1 MAGTG
6 KVSLYPNIGIKKCG
20 ENLCGLYSAQYSL
33 NRSIRSIYAA
43 GKSAP
48 VTKYGELPNIEVSY
62 SQHLDASGNFDASE
76 FNTISKLELAIRDST
91 VVCDMAFLS
100 RLSYSFNIDG
110 PFLVTKTYTGYS
122 KTQSGS
128 GSVNC
133 DNGSLR
139 IFSRTDYSG
148 SIPPGISSDGLTNV
162 TVDITVN
169 REAVPEFAT
178 RKPYGVYVVFPI
190 TSSIKYEAYTKGSDS
205 YVLDMMKNACGDPD
219 IFTYSLD
226 ARACG
231 KGIKID
237 KAFLTDINYSG
248 ADAASN
254 SGPQTVSLTFTSYE
268 TFNGIKPI
276 ILFDDNL
283 SSCAN

>member
-6 KVSLYPNIGIKKCG
+6 KISLYPNIGIKKCG
-20 ENLCGLYSAQYSL
+20 ENLCGLYSAQYSF
-33 NRSIRSIYAA
+33 NRNIRSIYAA
-43 GKSAP
+43 GRSTP

-62 SQHLDASGNFDASE
+62 SQHLDASGNFDVSE

-122 KTQSGS
+122 KAQSGS

-133 DNGSLR
+133 ENGSLR

-148 SIPPGISSDGLTNV
+148 SIPPGIASDAITSV

-169 REAVPEFAT
+169 RETVPEFAT
-178 RKPYGVYVVFPI
+178 RKPYGIYIVYPI
-190 TSSIKYEAYTKGSDS
+190 TSSIKFDAYTKGADS
-205 YVLDMMKNACGDPD
+205 YVLDSMQNACGDPD
-219 IFTYSLD
+219 LVLYSLS

-231 KGIKID
+231 KGITIN
-237 KAFLTDINYSG
+237 KALLTDLTYSG
-248 ADAASN
+248 GEATAN
-254 SGPQTVSLTFTSYE
+254 SAPQTVSVTFTSYE
-268 TFNGIKPI
+268 TFDGIKPT
-276 ILFDDNL
+276 ILFDDAL
-283 SSCAN
+283 TSCTN